1 MLKKARN
8 CLAQK
13 QYREAHALCMQALQ
27 ADPKNGEAYFLL
39 GVLTADH
46 NNFAKALEL
55 FDQAARTGHNKAET
69 HAQAARCLLA
79 LSRRDEAV
87 QRIERAIESKPETA
101 FTLDTIGVVL
111 SRAGL
116 HERAVAFYEAASRK
130 APDDAGYAYNLGA
143 ALQFMGDFD
152 GARDAF
158 DRAITNDPA
167 SAKARVA
174 RVSITTQTQTDNEL
188 AELEKAWVSRNE
200 ADVDGTLQLAHA
212 LAKTHED
219 LDRPAEAMDWLSM
232 GKAEK
237 LKTVPDRRSEDTA
250 CFEAAANL
258 AGSLRISAERRAD
271 GPVFITGMPR
281 TGTTLVDRILSSHPQ
296 ITSAGELSEF
306 SVCLKR
312 ATGTPGAH
320 VLDPA
325 TLKAA
330 ASIPLEPVGHDY
342 LARVK
347 NTLGIDG
354 RFTDK
359 MPLNVF
365 FVPAILAAI
374 PGAQVICLRRHPAD
388 TVLSNYRQLFAT
400 AFSYYAYAYD
410 LEWTAD
416 YVVKFNKLISEFEAE
431 LPRER
436 FTIVDY
442 EGLVADT
449 EGETRR
455 LLDHCGLTFDP
466 ACLSFHESA
475 APVATASATQV
486 RQPIY
491 TSSMGRW
498 KRYRPAMDPALEI
511 LNGAGLLCDI

>member
-1 MLKKARN
+1 M
-8 CLAQK
+8 
-13 QYREAHALCMQALQ
+13 
-27 ADPKNGEAYFLL
+27 
-39 GVLTADH
+39 
-46 NNFAKALEL
+46 
-55 FDQAARTGHNKAET
+55 
-69 HAQAARCLLA
+69 
-79 LSRRDEAV
+79 
-87 QRIERAIESKPETA
+87 
-101 FTLDTIGVVL
+101 
-111 SRAGL
+111 
-116 HERAVAFYEAASRK
+116 
-130 APDDAGYAYNLGA
+130 
-143 ALQFMGDFD
+143 
-152 GARDAF
+152 
-158 DRAITNDPA
+158 
-167 SAKARVA
+167 
-174 RVSITTQTQTDNEL
+174 
-188 AELEKAWVSRNE
+188 
-200 ADVDGTLQLAHA
+200 
-212 LAKTHED
+212 
-219 LDRPAEAMDWLSM
+219 
-232 GKAEK
+232 
-237 LKTVPDRRSEDTA
+237 
-250 CFEAAANL
+250 
-258 AGSLRISAERRAD
+258 
-271 GPVFITGMPR
+271 
-281 TGTTLVDRILSSHPQ
+281 
-296 ITSAGELSEF
+296 
-306 SVCLKR
+306 
-312 ATGTPGAH
+312 
-320 VLDPA
+320 
-325 TLKAA
+325 
-330 ASIPLEPVGHDY
+330 GHDY